1 MPTRVNSVC
10 NSRNEGIQGKLLC
23 TINKNESTRRL
34 KNNLPLTHLISIQ
47 SAALYKGLITFL
59 LLSQGQPCSLH
70 SQDSSSQSRKD
81 VLCRGEGFHCVDT
94 QLFYQE
100 GAVSKQ
106 LQITASAP
114 VKPVMHCLCQ
124 ILHRQV
130 RLGPNT
136 QQLPRPIFSGQRK
149 QGLQN
154 LNLKGFLRLS
164 SLSMGSNS
172 LCMELCIWFIRNCPL
187 SDFSEHLLN
196 LGQTSPDSG
205 EHHSEQKLCYDSGPQ
220 ERDL

>member
-1 MPTRVNSVC
+1 MPTRVNSVW
-10 NSRNEGIQGKLLC
+10 NSRDEGIQGKLLC
-23 TINKNESTRRL
+23 TINKNESTSRL
-34 KNNLPLTHLISIQ
+34 KKKNLPLTHLISVQ

-59 LLSQGQPCSLH
+59 LLSQGQPYSLH

-114 VKPVMHCLCQ
+114 VSPVMHCLCQ

-130 RLGPNT
+130 RLGPNS
-136 QQLPRPIFSGQRK
+136 QELAGPIFSGQRK

-154 LNLKGFLRLS
+154 LDCKGFLRLS
-164 SLSMGSNS
+164 QLINGKQFSVRGTLHLVYQILSL
-172 LCMELCIWFIRNCPL
+172 
-187 SDFSEHLLN
+187 
-196 LGQTSPDSG
+196 
-205 EHHSEQKLCYDSGPQ
+205 K
-220 ERDL
+220 

>member
-1 MPTRVNSVC
+1 MPARVNSIF
-10 NSRNEGIQGKLLC
+10 NSRNEGIQGKFLC
-23 TINKNESTRRL
+23 TINKNDSISRL
-34 KNNLPLTHLISIQ
+34 KKNLPRTHLISIQ
-47 SAALYKGLITFL
+47 SAALHTGLIIFL

-70 SQDSSSQSRKD
+70 SQDSSSKSRKD
-81 VLCRGEGFHCVDT
+81 VLCRGEELRCVYT

-100 GAVSKQ
+100 GAASKQ

-114 VKPVMHCLCQ
+114 VSLVMHCLCK

-154 LNLKGFLRLS
+154 LYFKGFLRLS
-164 SLSMGSNS
+164 SLSTRNNS
-172 LCMELCIWFIRNCPL
+172 LCMELAFG
-187 SDFSEHLLN
+187 LLEIV
-196 LGQTSPDSG
+196 P
-205 EHHSEQKLCYDSGPQ
+205 
-220 ERDL
+220 